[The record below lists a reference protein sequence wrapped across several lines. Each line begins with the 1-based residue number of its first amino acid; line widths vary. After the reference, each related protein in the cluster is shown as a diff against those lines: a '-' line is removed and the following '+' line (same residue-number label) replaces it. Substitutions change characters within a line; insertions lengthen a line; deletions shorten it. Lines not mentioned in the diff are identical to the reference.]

1 MEESVVKEPAE
12 VAIKT
17 TTVEAKVSSPASEEE
32 KKEDKS

>member
-12 VAIKT
+12 VENKT
-17 TTVEAKVSSPASEEE
+17 TTVEAKVSSPASDEE